1 MQKIEEVIMSFSE
14 AGHTVCITIIIFL
27 SETNLAYKFN
37 LHCCCVVHK
46 QKYMHGVQQISS
58 DVQCTRVIIP
68 SGINYSGIFWTNHNQ
83 KQLTEENAVSQK
95 YKENVYEGT
104 FLWSHCVKVNS

>member
-1 MQKIEEVIMSFSE
+1 MTSKCSCKQLNKKGGDFADFRAQFPIVMSFSE

-68 SGINYSGIFWTNHNQ
+68 SGINYSGII
-83 KQLTEENAVSQK
+83 
-95 YKENVYEGT
+95 
-104 FLWSHCVKVNS
+104 